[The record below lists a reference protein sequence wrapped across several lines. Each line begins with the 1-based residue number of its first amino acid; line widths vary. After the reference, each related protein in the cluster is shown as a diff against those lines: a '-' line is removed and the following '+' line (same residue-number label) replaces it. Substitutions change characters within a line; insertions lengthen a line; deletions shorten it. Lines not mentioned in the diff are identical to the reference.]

1 MEYISD
7 HQKTI
12 FQALKVAFYNSN
24 TLLNCVFLFYTPLYE
39 NEQFESRIIQWRILL
54 FVIDQPLHK
63 LVPFK
68 KVIQLK

>member
-39 NEQFESRIIQWRILL
+39 NEQKREQNKSMETTPAYLCW
-54 FVIDQPLHK
+54 
-63 LVPFK
+63 
-68 KVIQLK
+68 